1 MRMARYV
8 WVAACLL
15 MAVGLAG
22 LQAQSLGDAARRI
35 RAQKNA
41 APKAKADRVYSNEN
55 LPRNTSISV
64 IGGSAPSAPAAKG
77 AEGAAGTPA
86 AGAAAAGA
94 DEEKSWKAKFAK
106 LRADQAA
113 EERRLDTLQRELNL
127 AQIQAYSD
135 PNQANR
141 EAFSR
146 NEVNKRTAEIDQ
158 QKQVVE
164 AAKKAVADLE
174 EELRKKG
181 LPSGWAQP

>member
-1 MRMARYV
+1 MMRMASHVRVVV
-8 WVAACLL
+8 WVLA
-15 MAVGLAG
+15 AVGLSG
-22 LQAQSLGDAARRI
+22 MQAQSLGDAARRI
-35 RAQKNA
+35 RAQKA
-41 APKAKADRVYSNEN
+41 SAPKAKADRVYDNAN

-64 IGGSAPSAPAAKG
+64 IGGTEPSAAPKGGPASV
-77 AEGAAGTPA
+77 
-86 AGAAAAGA
+86 AGATAAATDSA
-94 DEEKSWKAKFAK
+94 EDEKTWKAKFAK
-106 LRADQAA
+106 LRSDLAA
-113 EERRLDTLQRELNL
+113 EERRLDVLQRELNL

-146 NEVNKRTAEIDQ
+146 NELNTRTAEIDQ
-158 QKQVVE
+158 QKGVVE